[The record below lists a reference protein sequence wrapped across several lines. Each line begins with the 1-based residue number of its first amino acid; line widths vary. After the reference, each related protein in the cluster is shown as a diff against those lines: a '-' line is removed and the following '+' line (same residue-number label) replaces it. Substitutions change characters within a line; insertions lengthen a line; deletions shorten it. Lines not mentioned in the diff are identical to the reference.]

1 MQCDICPADVKLT
14 SFLQLLRG
22 VSVCYYADPSVSIF
36 EMGTWSEKCLK
47 VSSCCVKKTAG
58 LPGQCLMSGQSISPS
73 VSMTRLDVFKETS
86 QQFPAMFVATEV
98 DILNQNMLC
107 TSLCPAG
114 L

>member
-1 MQCDICPADVKLT
+1 
-14 SFLQLLRG
+14 
-22 VSVCYYADPSVSIF
+22 
-36 EMGTWSEKCLK
+36 
-47 VSSCCVKKTAG
+47 
-58 LPGQCLMSGQSISPS
+58 MSGQSISPS

-114 L
+114 LWAPPHHAAWNLKFSLKNVKL